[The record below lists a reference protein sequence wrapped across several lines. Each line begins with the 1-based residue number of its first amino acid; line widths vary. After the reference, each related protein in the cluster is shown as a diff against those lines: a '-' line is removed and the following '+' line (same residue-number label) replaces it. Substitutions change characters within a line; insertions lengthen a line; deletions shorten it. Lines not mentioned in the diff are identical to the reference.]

1 MKKEK
6 PVNDMYLVAALLS
19 YDVELASI
27 DKENPKRQVFY
38 FIDSPIKVWKLLN
51 NNMVTKVEFVDL
63 DQVEILFRS
72 KKLMF
77 LPDYHNF
84 IRDTKSMIHAK

>member
-1 MKKEK
+1 MKTKA
-6 PVNDMYLVAALLS
+6 VNDMYLCAAFLS
-19 YDVELASI
+19 YRVELKEI

-38 FIDSPIKVWKLLN
+38 FVDKPVQVWKLLE
-51 NNMVTKVEFVDL
+51 NNMVTRMEFVDL

>member
-1 MKKEK
+1 MKTKA
-6 PVNDMYLVAALLS
+6 VNDMYLVAALLS
-19 YDVELASI
+19 YKVELKRI
-27 DKENPKRQVFY
+27 DRENPKRQVFY
-38 FIDSPIKVWKLLN
+38 FVDTQVQVWKLLDN
-51 NNMVTKVEFVDL
+51 NLVTRMEFVDL